1 MLKYYSKCD
10 SIYLMLDKYEVS
22 HMRIMAIDYG
32 DSRVGIALSDALGI
46 TAQGLK
52 TLPNKVHHKLL
63 DAISE
68 IVTEYDINTIVIG
81 MPKNLDGSLGIRAEV
96 TKHFADDLL
105 KKMPQMTIVFQDER
119 LTTVEATR
127 FLNYTNTRGKSRKAV
142 IDTVAAE
149 IILQTYLDINAISQ
163 KGE

>member
-1 MLKYYSKCD
+1 MN
-10 SIYLMLDKYEVS
+10 IEGT

-32 DSRVGIALSDALGI
+32 DSRVGIALSDALGL

-52 TLPNKVHHKLL
+52 TLPNKVYPKLL
-63 DAISE
+63 DAIVE
-68 IVTEYDINTIVIG
+68 IVSEYDVSTIVIG

-96 TKHFADDLL
+96 TKDFASDLS
-105 KKMPQMTIVFQDER
+105 KRVSEATIVFQDER
-119 LTTVEATR
+119 LTTVEATH
-127 FLNYTNTRGKSRKAV
+127 FLNITNTRGKSRKAV

-149 IILQTYLDINAISQ
+149 IILQTYLDTNAISK

>member
-1 MLKYYSKCD
+1 
-10 SIYLMLDKYEVS
+10 
-22 HMRIMAIDYG
+22 MRIMAIDYG

-52 TLPNKVHHKLL
+52 TLPNKVYQKLL
-63 DAISE
+63 DS
-68 IVTEYDINTIVIG
+68 IVGIVCEYDINTIVVG

-96 TKHFADDLL
+96 TKSFANDLSQRL
-105 KKMPQMTIVFQDER
+105 PDATIVFQDER

-142 IDTVAAE
+142 IDTVSAE
-149 IILQTYLDINAISQ
+149 IILQTYLDTNTISR
-163 KGE
+163 KGEQ